1 MGQGN
6 AADSPAGRPPVV
18 PCGPVRA
25 RLRLLIL
32 IVAAGLAGCGGGS
45 PTSPGPPVQTYP
57 VTAVV
62 FYDEN
67 GNGVLDA
74 TEAVRLPEVDVDVS
88 GHVGRSEKLTGRA
101 VVSGVPAGSYA
112 LSLKAPSMPP
122 FYAPASPPPITVPQ
136 AAGAEADVPVTLP
149 IGDNVPN
156 TYLAFGDSITVG
168 EGSHSTDGYRNVVEQ
183 LLAQNMGGRH
193 RVIGDGIS
201 GTTSGCGSSRDCKG
215 TEGTE
220 RIEGSLRRN
229 QPAYLLILYGTNDW
243 NKAPCKTAEPPCFT
257 IDSLRFMI
265 QAAKAVRTLPVVST
279 IIPANPEQ
287 NPPERNQWVAAMNDK
302 IKALARQEGAALADS
317 YAAFTKAGNLPQLF
331 DGQVHPNDGGYQ
343 LIAGA
348 FFLAIARPPA
358 ATGSRW
364 GFPSLFL
371 APAGT
376 SGR

>member
-1 MGQGN
+1 
-6 AADSPAGRPPVV
+6 VV

-25 RLRLLIL
+25 RLRLFIL
-32 IVAAGLAGCGGGS
+32 ITAAGLPGCGGGS

-112 LSLKAPSMPP
+112 VSLKMPSMPP
-122 FYAPASPPPITVPQ
+122 FYAPATLPPITVPQ
-136 AAGAEADVPVTLP
+136 AAGTEADVPVTLP
-149 IGDNVPN
+149 IGDNPPN

-168 EGSHSTDGYRNVVEQ
+168 EGSHSTDGYRSVVEE
-183 LLAQNMGGRH
+183 LLVQNMGGRH

-201 GTTSGCGSSRDCKG
+201 GSKSEQGAD
-215 TEGTE
+215 
-220 RIEGSLRRN
+220 RIEASLRRN
-229 QPAYLLILYGTNDW
+229 HTAYLLILYGTNDW
-243 NKAPCKTAEPPCFT
+243 NKNKSPCTLASPCPT
-257 IDSLRFMI
+257 IDNLRFMI
-265 QAAKAVRTLPVVST
+265 QVAKAAHTMPVIST
-279 IIPANPEQ
+279 IIPSNPSF
-287 NPPERNQWVAAMNDK
+287 NPPERNEWVAGMNEL
-302 IKALARQEGAALADS
+302 IKAMARQEGAALADS
-317 YAAFTKAGNLPQLF
+317 YGAFTKAGNLPSLF
-331 DGQVHPNDGGYQ
+331 FDHVHPNDAGYQ

-348 FFLAIARPPA
+348 FFIAIARPPV

-364 GFPSLFL
+364 GVPSLFL
-371 APAGT
+371 APVGA
-376 SGR
+376 SADR

>member
-1 MGQGN
+1 
-6 AADSPAGRPPVV
+6 
-18 PCGPVRA
+18 VRA
-25 RLRLLIL
+25 RLRLSIL
-32 IVAAGLAGCGGGS
+32 IAAVGLSGCGHGS

-101 VVSGVPAGSYA
+101 VVNGVPAGSYPV
-112 LSLKAPSMPP
+112 SLRAPSMPP
-122 FYAPASPPPITVPQ
+122 FYAPASMPPISVPQ

-168 EGSHSTDGYRNVVEQ
+168 EGSHSTDGYRNVVEA

-201 GTTSGCGSSRDCKG
+201 GTTSERG
-215 TEGTE
+215 TD
-220 RIEGSLRRN
+220 RIESSLRHN
-229 QPAYLLILYGTNDW
+229 HPAYLLILYGTNDW
-243 NKAPCKTAEPPCFT
+243 NKASCKTAEPPCFT

-265 QAAKAVRTLPVVST
+265 EVAKAAHTLPVVST
-279 IIPANPEQ
+279 IIPANPDQ

-317 YAAFTKAGNLPQLF
+317 YAAFTKAGSLPQLF
-331 DGQVHPNDGGYQ
+331 TGPVHPDDAGYQ

-348 FFLAIARPPA
+348 FFIAIARPPA

-364 GFPSLFL
+364 GLPSLFL
-371 APAGT
+371 APAVT
-376 SGR
+376 SAAR

>member
-1 MGQGN
+1 M
-6 AADSPAGRPPVV
+6 V

-25 RLRLLIL
+25 RLRLFIL
-32 IVAAGLAGCGGGS
+32 IAAAGLPGCGGSS

-101 VVSGVPAGSYA
+101 VVNGVPAGSYA
-112 LSLKAPSMPP
+112 VSLKAPSMPP
-122 FYAPASPPPITVPQ
+122 FYAPATLPPIAVPQ

-168 EGSHSTDGYRNVVEQ
+168 EGSHSTDGYRNVVEE

-193 RVIGDGIS
+193 RLIGDGVS
-201 GTTSGCGSSRDCKG
+201 GTTSDK
-215 TEGTE
+215 GTE
-220 RIEGSLRRN
+220 RIESSLRRSRA
-229 QPAYLLILYGTNDW
+229 AYLLILYGTNDW

-265 QAAKAVRTLPVVST
+265 EVAKAAHTLPVVST
-279 IIPANPEQ
+279 IIPANPDQ
-287 NPPERNQWVAAMNDK
+287 NPPERNQWVAAMNER
-302 IKALARQEGAALADS
+302 IKALAREQGAALADS
-317 YAAFTKAGNLPQLF
+317 YAAFTKAGNLSTLF
-331 DGQVHPNDGGYQ
+331 DGQVHPNDAGYQ

-348 FFLAIARPPA
+348 FFIAIARPPA
-358 ATGSRW
+358 ASSSGLRLPL
-364 GFPSLFL
+364 FFVAPSV
-371 APAGT
+371 T
-376 SGR
+376 SSP

>member
-1 MGQGN
+1 M
-6 AADSPAGRPPVV
+6 
-18 PCGPVRA
+18 
-25 RLRLLIL
+25 RLRLLLLTL
-32 IVAAGLAGCGGGS
+32 IVAAGLPGCGGSGS
-45 PTSPGPPVQTYP
+45 PTGPSIPAPTYP

-74 TEAVRLPEVDVDVS
+74 TEAVRLSEIDVDVS

-101 VVSGVPAGSYA
+101 VVNGVPAGSYPVTVKTA
-112 LSLKAPSMPP
+112 SLPP
-122 FYAPASPPPITVPQ
+122 FFTPATTPPPPVGVPQ
-136 AAGAEADVPVTLP
+136 TAGSEADVPVTLP

-168 EGSHSTDGYRNVVEQ
+168 EGSHSTNGYLNVVEE

-201 GTTSGCGSSRDCKG
+201 GTTSDKG
-215 TEGTE
+215 AD
-220 RIEGSLRRN
+220 RIEGDLRRVHA
-229 QPAYLLILYGTNDW
+229 AYLLILYGTNDW

-265 QAAKAVRTLPVVST
+265 QVAKGMHTLPVVST
-279 IIPANPEQ
+279 IIPANPDQ
-287 NPPERNQWVAAMNDK
+287 NPPERNQWVAAMNEN
-302 IKALARQEGAALADS
+302 IKAMARQEGAALADS
-317 YAAFTKAGNLPQLF
+317 YGAFMKAGNLASLY
-331 DGQVHPNDGGYQ
+331 DGQVHPNDAGYQ

-348 FFLAIARPPA
+348 FFLAMERPAA

-364 GFPSLFL
+364 GLPSLFL
-371 APAGT
+371 APAVT
-376 SGR
+376 SVRR

>member
-1 MGQGN
+1 
-6 AADSPAGRPPVV
+6 VV
-18 PCGPVRA
+18 PCGPVRP
-25 RLRLLIL
+25 RLRLFIL
-32 IVAAGLAGCGGGS
+32 IAAAGLPGCGGGS
-45 PTSPGPPVQTYP
+45 PTSPGPPAPTYP

-101 VVSGVPAGSYA
+101 VVNGVPAGSYA
-112 LSLKAPSMPP
+112 VSLKAPSMPP
-122 FYAPASPPPITVPQ
+122 FYTPATPPPITVPQ
-136 AAGAEADVPVTLP
+136 AAGAEADVPVRLP

-168 EGSHSTDGYRNVVEQ
+168 EGSHSTDGYRNVVEE

-193 RVIGDGIS
+193 HVIGDGIS
-201 GTTSGCGSSRDCKG
+201 GTTSGCGSSRDCSGK
-215 TEGTE
+215 EGTE

-229 QPAYLLILYGTNDW
+229 HPAYLLILYGTNDW

-279 IIPANPEQ
+279 IIPANPAQ
-287 NPPERNQWVAAMNDK
+287 NPPERNLWVAAMNNK
-302 IKALARQEGAALADS
+302 IKAMAGQEGAALADS
-317 YAAFTKAGNLPQLF
+317 YAAFTKAGNLPTLF
-331 DGQVHPNDGGYQ
+331 DGQVHPNDAGYQ

-348 FFLAIARPPA
+348 FFLAIARPPVA
-358 ATGSRW
+358 AGAGLRT
-364 GFPSLFL
+364 PVLFL
-371 APAGT
+371 APT
-376 SGR
+376 VSSGP

>member
-6 AADSPAGRPPVV
+6 PTDSPLGRRPVV

-25 RLRLLIL
+25 RLRLF
-32 IVAAGLAGCGGGS
+32 IVIAAAGLPGCGGES

-67 GNGVLDA
+67 GNGILDA

-101 VVSGVPAGSYA
+101 VVNGVPAGSYA
-112 LSLKAPSMPP
+112 VSLKAPSMPP
-122 FYAPASPPPITVPQ
+122 FYTPAALPPIVVPQ

-149 IGDNVPN
+149 IGDNPPN

-168 EGSHSTDGYRNVVEQ
+168 EGSHSTDGYRSVVEE

-193 RVIGDGIS
+193 RVIGDGVS
-201 GTTSGCGSSRDCKG
+201 GTTSEKG
-215 TEGTE
+215 ADRVET
-220 RIEGSLRRN
+220 SLRRN
-229 QPAYLLILYGTNDW
+229 HTAYLLILYGTNDW
-243 NKAPCKTAEPPCFT
+243 NKNKAVCAPGSPCPT
-257 IDSLRFMI
+257 IDNLRFMV
-265 QAAKAVRTLPVVST
+265 QVAKAARTLPVVST
-279 IIPANPEQ
+279 IIPANPSQ
-287 NPPERNQWVAAMNDK
+287 SPPERNEWVAAMNEL
-302 IKALARQEGAALADS
+302 IKTMARQEGVALADS
-317 YAAFTKAGNLPQLF
+317 YGAFTKAGNLPQLF
-331 DGQVHPNDGGYQ
+331 EGPVHPNDAGYQ

-348 FFLAIARPPA
+348 FFIAIARPPA
-358 ATGSRW
+358 ATASRR
-364 GFPSLFL
+364 GTPSLFL

-376 SGR
+376 SADR